1 MQNPENIVPVW
12 KKFLLTVKEA
22 AQYFNIG
29 ENKLYRI
36 LNEYSDSEY
45 GFVVRNGSRM
55 MINRRKFE
63 NFLENLTSI

>member
-1 MQNPENIVPVW
+1 MDNFETKVPIW
-12 KKFLLTVKEA
+12 EKFLLTVKEA
-22 AQYFNIG
+22 ALYFNIG

-45 GFVVRNGSRM
+45 DFVVHNGNRT

-63 NFLENLTSI
+63 SFLENVSSI